1 MFVRVKSTPNSPR
14 RSVQICQSK
23 RIGKKVSQT
32 IVRHV
37 GIAMDDN
44 EEKELVR
51 LANVIR
57 AKLEADHS
65 ETLPLFSPEQIA
77 GQPKRIGP
85 RPGHKGKPIDEVLL
99 RDCVEQAR
107 VVEGIHE
114 VFGAL
119 FDELGFNKILQ
130 GQNADILKSVVL
142 ARVANPQSKHRTA
155 ALLEEDFA
163 IKLPLDRIYRMMD
176 ALHDKLDHVQHIVH
190 AATTSLFDEK
200 LDVCFFD
207 VTTLYFESIDEDDL
221 RGFGY
226 SKDQK
231 FHQVQVVLALATTE
245 HGLPV
250 GYRLFHGATAEV
262 TTLLECV
269 QSWRTRF
276 RLGHVVFVADRGMM
290 SQKNLAALEAA
301 KCQYIVGASLRK
313 LSALWKRKVLDEQG
327 YRLTAVESDAVWV
340 KQFELKPGQRLIT
353 SYSAKRAYK
362 DAKDREK
369 LLEKLATRLGKE
381 RKGKLKKLISNRGYL
396 KYTTYEGKAVASIND
411 DKVKSDAQWD
421 GMYGIITNADS
432 KLDALEILARYRRLW
447 TVEEAFRIS
456 KHDLKMRPIF
466 HYKSARI
473 EAHVAICFLAYAL
486 LRHAQHRVR
495 LRKVNISVDVLR
507 NELLRVQASVLRDQR
522 FKGVYRLP
530 SNMSQLARDIYG
542 AFDLKRSL
550 TPTAL
555 T

>member
-1 MFVRVKSTPNSPR
+1 MFVRVKATPNSPR

-23 RIGKKVSQT
+23 RVGKKVSQT

-37 GIAMDDN
+37 GIAMDD
-44 EEKELVR
+44 KEQEQLVQ
-51 LANVIR
+51 LAHVIR
-57 AKLEADHS
+57 AKLEVEHS
-65 ETLPLFSPEQIA
+65 EALPLFSPEQIA
-77 GQPKRIGP
+77 GQPMRKGP
-85 RPGHKGKPIDEVLL
+85 KPGHKGKPIDEVLL

-107 VVEGIHE
+107 VVEGIHD

-119 FDELGFNKILQ
+119 FDELGFHKIVE

-176 ALHDKLDHVQHIVH
+176 ALYDKRDELQPIVH
-190 AATTSLFDEK
+190 AATASLFDEK

-207 VTTLYFESIDEDDL
+207 VTTLYFESIQEDDL

-231 FHQVQVVLALATTE
+231 FHQGQVVLALATTE

-250 GYRLFHGATAEV
+250 GYRLFHGATAEIS
-262 TTLLECV
+262 TLLECV
-269 QSWRTRF
+269 QSWRSRF

-301 KCQYIVGASLRK
+301 KCQYIVGASLHK
-313 LSALWKRKVLDEQG
+313 LSAAWKRKVLDAQG
-327 YRLTAVESDAVWV
+327 YRLGAVESDAVWV
-340 KQFELKPGQRLIT
+340 KQFELQPGQRLIT
-353 SYSAKRAYK
+353 SYSAKRAHK
-362 DAKDREK
+362 DAKDRER
-369 LLEKLATRLGKE
+369 LLKALASRLGKE
-381 RKGKLKKLISNRGYL
+381 RK
-396 KYTTYEGKAVASIND
+396 YTTHEGKAVASIHD

-421 GMYGIITNADS
+421 GMYGILTNADS
-432 KLDALEILARYRRLW
+432 SLEPLEILARYRRLW

-466 HYKSARI
+466 HFKKERI
-473 EAHVAICFLAYAL
+473 EAHIAICFLAYAL

-495 LRKVNISVDVLR
+495 LRKVHISVEVLR

-522 FKGVYRLP
+522 FKGVYRVP
-530 SNMSQLARDIYG
+530 SSMSQLARDIYG